1 MYLAKH
7 YWCKG
12 KQIDQCNAIESR
24 NKPANIEALDL
35 VKSLLK

>member
-1 MYLAKH
+1 MYLA
-7 YWCKG
+7 KG
-12 KQIDQCNAIESR
+12 KQIDQWNAIHSR